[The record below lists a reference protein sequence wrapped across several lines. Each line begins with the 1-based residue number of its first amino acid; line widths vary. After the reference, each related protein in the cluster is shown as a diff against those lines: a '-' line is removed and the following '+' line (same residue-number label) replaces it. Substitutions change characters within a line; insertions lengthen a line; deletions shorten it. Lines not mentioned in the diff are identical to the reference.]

1 MRTIR
6 LMLDNPAGQLEI
18 MVANSFFSR
27 LKGLLGTK
35 SLPADKGLLLC
46 GCNSVHMIGIRYP
59 LDIVYLDQDGVIL
72 KLVENLKPWQMSA
85 CWQAQDVLEVKS
97 GTIRQA
103 GWQVGDCLQ
112 WNDGKK

>member
-27 LKGLLGTK
+27 LKGLLGTT

-46 GCNSVHMIGIRYP
+46 GCNSVHMIGMRYP
-59 LDIVYLDQDGVIL
+59 LDIVYLDESGAIL
-72 KLVENLKPWQMSA
+72 KLAANLRPWQMSA
-85 CWQAQDVLEVKS
+85 CWQARDTLEVAA
-97 GTIRQA
+97 GTIRRA
-103 GWQVGDCLQ
+103 GWRVGERLA
-112 WNDGKK
+112 WEEAG